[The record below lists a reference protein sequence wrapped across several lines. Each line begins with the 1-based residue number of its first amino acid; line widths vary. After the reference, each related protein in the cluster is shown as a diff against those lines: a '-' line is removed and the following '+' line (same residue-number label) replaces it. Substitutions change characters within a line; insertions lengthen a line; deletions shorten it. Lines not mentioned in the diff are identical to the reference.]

1 MATNLSTRTL
11 SLRNA
16 ENFANTFQGDD
27 LYFIFIGDSTP
38 YANESTPPQIVE
50 TRESLDNALNSMIGL
65 KRVGGGDVKLS
76 VPRVNWTSGAIYMQ
90 YDDKADKNQ
99 LIEGD
104 SSSNTKPMYVLAPS
118 TRNVYKCLSNG
129 SNSISSVE
137 PTGDYATSN
146 GIVSSSGA
154 DGYVWKYMY
163 NIKDSDQFVD
173 TEFMPV
179 PTRNRKL
186 LMNDSEES
194 GSYSVQN
201 ESVVEGEVTT
211 IVVTH
216 PGTGY
221 RDFTNVRTFAF
232 ETANTSEADGSNRT
246 IQITGAFLSEVGL
259 QIGQVAS
266 ANMSVTGAQFSDDTF
281 IQSVNEITN
290 QITLTK
296 PVLSNSDGSI
306 ANTISIRTRIFIDGI
321 TAALEPATATA
332 VLGVNGSLQSANVT
346 QFGSK
351 YEDKINVKV
360 FGTATS
366 NIANLRAVI
375 SPKFGHGFDIGKDLY
390 ANSVSIVSK
399 FGEIDSTENGEVP
412 TDFSFR
418 QVGLVKNPYK
428 YGANTFLTSEQAG
441 NTAVL
446 NVSNYTQSTGKD
458 LGAAVRQTTQ
468 VFVASGVT
476 YDLNEFVFQ
485 GTSSTDYTAGGFVH
499 RIVNTTLIEI
509 NELQGELEVGK
520 VLNGNTSGASRIIT
534 QIVDPAFEPKSAD
547 LLFVDNRVPITRTDG
562 QAETVRLTIRF

>member
-99 LIEGD
+99 LIEGN
-104 SSSNTKPMYVLAPS
+104 SLLNTKPMYVLAPS

-232 ETANTSEADGSNRT
+232 ETANTSEPDGSNRT
-246 IQITGAFLSEVGL
+246 IQVTGAFLSEVGL

-281 IQSVNEITN
+281 IQSVNDVTN

-321 TAALEPATATA
+321 TAAPEPATATA

-351 YEDKINVKV
+351 YEDKINV
-360 FGTATS
+360 S
-366 NIANLRAVI
+366 RELRI
-375 SPKFGHGFDIGKDLY
+375 EY
-390 ANSVSIVSK
+390 
-399 FGEIDSTENGEVP
+399 TEP
-412 TDFSFR
+412 
-418 QVGLVKNPYK
+418 
-428 YGANTFLTSEQAG
+428 
-441 NTAVL
+441 
-446 NVSNYTQSTGKD
+446 
-458 LGAAVRQTTQ
+458 
-468 VFVASGVT
+468 
-476 YDLNEFVFQ
+476 
-485 GTSSTDYTAGGFVH
+485 
-499 RIVNTTLIEI
+499 
-509 NELQGELEVGK
+509 
-520 VLNGNTSGASRIIT
+520 
-534 QIVDPAFEPKSAD
+534 
-547 LLFVDNRVPITRTDG
+547 
-562 QAETVRLTIRF
+562 